1 MNDDHLSHLVRALD
15 AAVESSPG
23 GVSGNNGQAALCA
36 SLDHAALR
44 LRCLT
49 SRLGPVAEE
58 SPYLAF
64 LRRTTR
70 AAEAQHAAQVVAI
83 SA

>member
-15 AAVESSPG
+15 AAVESSPAG
-23 GVSGNNGQAALCA
+23 GGERQALCA
-36 SLDHAALR
+36 SLDQAALR
-44 LRCLT
+44 LRCLVA
-49 SRLGPVAEE
+49 RLGPLAEE

-70 AAEAQHAAQVVAI
+70 AFAHTHAAAI

>member
-1 MNDDHLSHLVRALD
+1 MNDAVLSRLV
-15 AAVESSPG
+15 
-23 GVSGNNGQAALCA
+23 A
-36 SLDHAALR
+36 SLDAVMANDRGADLGADLEVAALR

-49 SRLGPVAEE
+49 QRLGAVAEE

-64 LRRTTR
+64 LRRTIER
-70 AAEAQHAAQVVAI
+70 ASLAPVATGLAA

>member
-15 AAVESSPG
+15 AAVESSPSLG
-23 GVSGNNGQAALCA
+23 APQRIALCA

-49 SRLGPVAEE
+49 SRLGPMAEE

-64 LRRTTR
+64 LRRTTHAPAVTHSV
-70 AAEAQHAAQVVAI
+70 AA

>member
-15 AAVESSPG
+15 AAVESSPAG
-23 GVSGNNGQAALCA
+23 AIGERSALFA

-44 LRCLT
+44 LRCLA

-70 AAEAQHAAQVVAI
+70 AHITSHALAA

>member
-15 AAVESSPG
+15 AAVESSPSLG
-23 GVSGNNGQAALCA
+23 AQQRIALCA

-49 SRLGPVAEE
+49 SRLGPMAEE

-64 LRRTTR
+64 LRRTTHAPTATHSV
-70 AAEAQHAAQVVAI
+70 AA

>member
-15 AAVESSPG
+15 AAVESSPAG
-23 GVSGNNGQAALCA
+23 IAERTALCG

-49 SRLGPVAEE
+49 ARLGTVADE

-70 AAEAQHAAQVVAI
+70 AHQSTHAVAI

>member
-1 MNDDHLSHLVRALD
+1 MNDDRINHLVRALD
-15 AAVESSPG
+15 AAVESSP
-23 GVSGNNGQAALCA
+23 SSDAQQRIALCA

-49 SRLGPVAEE
+49 SRLGSMAEE
-58 SPYLAF
+58 SSYLAF
-64 LRRTTR
+64 LRRMTR
-70 AAEAQHAAQVVAI
+70 APATTHAVAA

>member
-15 AAVESSPG
+15 AAVESSPAG
-23 GVSGNNGQAALCA
+23 GGGRQADRQALCA

-49 SRLGPVAEE
+49 TRLGQVAEE

-70 AAEAQHAAQVVAI
+70 AHIHAHAVAI

>member
-1 MNDDHLSHLVRALD
+1 MNDDHLSLLVRALD
-15 AAVESSPG
+15 AAVESSPA
-23 GVSGNNGQAALCA
+23 GVAERSALCA

-49 SRLGPVAEE
+49 TRLGPVVEE

-70 AAEAQHAAQVVAI
+70 VQVLSHAVAI

>member
-15 AAVESSPG
+15 AAVESSPADAIG
-23 GVSGNNGQAALCA
+23 IAERSALCA

-49 SRLGPVAEE
+49 SRLGSVADE

-70 AAEAQHAAQVVAI
+70 AHQSTHAVAI

>member
-1 MNDDHLSHLVRALD
+1 MYDDHLSHLVRALD
-15 AAVESSPG
+15 AAVESSPADAA
-23 GVSGNNGQAALCA
+23 QRAALCA

-70 AAEAQHAAQVVAI
+70 AGESLRASHVLAA

>member
-1 MNDDHLSHLVRALD
+1 MNDDHISHLVRALD
-15 AAVESSPG
+15 AAVESSP
-23 GVSGNNGQAALCA
+23 SPDAQQRIALCA

-49 SRLGPVAEE
+49 SRLGSMAEE
-58 SPYLAF
+58 SSYLAF
-64 LRRTTR
+64 LRRMTR
-70 AAEAQHAAQVVAI
+70 AAATTHTVAA

>member
-1 MNDDHLSHLVRALD
+1 MIDDHLSHLVRALD

-23 GVSGNNGQAALCA
+23 AIGLTERSALCA
-36 SLDHAALR
+36 SIDHAALR

-70 AAEAQHAAQVVAI
+70 AADARYATPAVAI

>member
-1 MNDDHLSHLVRALD
+1 MKDEHLSRLVRALD

-23 GVSGNNGQAALCA
+23 DDSGKLHGGLEQ
-36 SLDHAALR
+36 AALR

-49 SRLGPVAEE
+49 NRLGSVAVE

-70 AAEAQHAAQVVAI
+70 LPQSTAI
-83 SA
+83 ALSA

>member
-15 AAVESSPG
+15 AAVESSP
-23 GVSGNNGQAALCA
+23 VSIGERSALFA

-64 LRRTTR
+64 LRSTTR
-70 AAEAQHAAQVVAI
+70 AHITSHALAA

>member
-1 MNDDHLSHLVRALD
+1 MHDDHLSHLVRALD
-15 AAVESSPG
+15 AAVESSPADATER
-23 GVSGNNGQAALCA
+23 SALCA

-70 AAEAQHAAQVVAI
+70 AQFASHALAA